1 MSGYDILVFVHVL
14 AATVWIGGLVMLGAL
29 SVVVL
34 REQRDDPEGAGRLVR
49 RFRVLGPAVLAP
61 SMLLLLGFGVW
72 LVADSP
78 AWGFGQTWILVALG
92 LFIAALVIGAAHQ
105 SRAAI
110 AAERA
115 AERGDHAAAA
125 HHLRRWAYGTGAM
138 VVLVVLALLDM
149 VGKPGL

>member
-1 MSGYDILVFVHVL
+1 
-14 AATVWIGGLVMLGAL
+14 MLGAL
-29 SVVVL
+29 AVVVL

-78 AWGFGQTWILVALG
+78 AWSFGQAWILAALG
-92 LFIAALVIGAAHQ
+92 LFAAALGIGAVHQ
-105 SRAAI
+105 SRAAL

-115 AERGDHAAAA
+115 AEHGDHDAAAR
-125 HHLRRWAYGTGAM
+125 HLRRWAFGTGAM
-138 VVLVVLALLDM
+138 VALVLLALLDM
-149 VGKPGL
+149 VAKPGL